1 MSHIKTF
8 ARIKPAEELYEN
20 YEIKG
25 KKTFSL
31 RVPELL
37 RDCGLLASKSRSS
50 TISYDFQFDRM
61 FDPAGSQEEVYTVAA
76 KEIVTGSCCSDN
88 MQFSY

>member
-8 ARIKPAEELYEN
+8 ARIKPAEELYED

-37 RDCGLLASKSRSS
+37 RDCGLVASKNRSS
-50 TISYDFQFDRM
+50 MISYDFHFDRM
-61 FDPAGSQEEVYTVAA
+61 FNRGGSQEEVYTVAA
-76 KEIVTGSCCSDN
+76 KEIVTGA
-88 MQFSY
+88 FSS